1 MPFDLLHIDGSSQQW
16 CQSWI
21 GLWFLNTVD
30 TLVSQIANT
39 RGKAKAQQMGHAKN
53 LVGIYVDKSRICL
66 HKTGYVA
73 HISSRK
79 CLHNPIAPGIRIMF
93 VNGQVRLMIEQS
105 IHHMWRI
112 TDGRTNHFDFE
123 GAVLI
128 REMRVK
134 CDTRLRSIPQIDVC
148 CGFWSSSRFEALSI
162 R

>member
-39 RGKAKAQQMGHAKN
+39 RGKAKAQQMGHPKN
-53 LVGIYVDKSRICL
+53 LVG
-66 HKTGYVA
+66 
-73 HISSRK
+73 
-79 CLHNPIAPGIRIMF
+79 IAPGIRIMI